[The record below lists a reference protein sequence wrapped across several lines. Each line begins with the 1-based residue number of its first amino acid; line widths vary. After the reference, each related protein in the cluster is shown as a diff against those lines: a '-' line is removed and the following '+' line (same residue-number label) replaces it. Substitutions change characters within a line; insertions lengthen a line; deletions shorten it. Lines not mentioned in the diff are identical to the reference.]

1 MAAAVCPVAVPLVSL
16 LLHLFGLLFYD
27 FETWSFPAALIPNI
41 LYNISFLGRGS
52 YRFLV
57 FVYKLSFSYLTLFYI
72 SKAANIFTMR
82 LVSR

>member
-1 MAAAVCPVAVPLVSL
+1 MCPVAVPLVSL

-41 LYNISFLGRGS
+41 LYNISFLGRVS

-57 FVYKLSFSYLTLFYI
+57 CSYVSVFLVFN
-72 SKAANIFTMR
+72 NI
-82 LVSR
+82 LDI